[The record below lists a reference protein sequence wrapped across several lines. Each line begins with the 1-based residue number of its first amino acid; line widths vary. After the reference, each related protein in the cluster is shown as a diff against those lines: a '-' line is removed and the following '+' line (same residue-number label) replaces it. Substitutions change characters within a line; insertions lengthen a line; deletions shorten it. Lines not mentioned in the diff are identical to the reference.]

1 MSKKLNQE
9 NINMTVIQRLVSKI
23 YMTQY
28 DYKKILDVLHLLKT
42 LVLI

>member
-28 DYKKILDVLHLLKT
+28 DCKKTLDVLHLLKT